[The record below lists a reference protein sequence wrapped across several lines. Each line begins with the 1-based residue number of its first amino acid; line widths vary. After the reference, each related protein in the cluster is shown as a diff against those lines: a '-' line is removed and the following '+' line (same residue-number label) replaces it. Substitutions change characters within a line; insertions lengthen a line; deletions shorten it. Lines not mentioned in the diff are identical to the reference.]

1 MSEQAHHRIVA
12 HYENCLQRHG
22 DSHLG
27 VDWPRIE
34 DVEKRHQVMLGLV
47 RPELHSADRPARLLD
62 FGCGLAHF
70 YEFLLRHKIGHVDY
84 SGLDLS
90 PQFVARCR
98 EKFPDKTFYCLDL
111 LDAATTMPRFD
122 YIVLNGVFTE
132 KRDLTHDEML
142 RYFRALVQVVFE
154 HADIGI
160 AFNVMSKQVDWERAD
175 LFHLP
180 MDELARF
187 VTTALKRHFVVRHD
201 YGLYEYTT
209 YVYREPTSWP
219 K

>member
-1 MSEQAHHRIVA
+1 MPDNMHGSIVA
-12 HYENCLQRHG
+12 HYEDCLERHG

-27 VDWPRIE
+27 VDWPRPE
-34 DVEKRHQVMLGLV
+34 DVEKRHAVMLDVV
-47 RPELHSADRPARLLD
+47 RPERHSADKPARLLD

-70 YEFLLRHKIGHVDY
+70 QEFLQRRDIRHVHY

-90 PQFVARCR
+90 PKFVARCR
-98 EKFPDKTFYCLDL
+98 AKFPETTFYCLDL
-111 LDAATTMPRFD
+111 LDPSATLPRFD

-132 KRDLTHDEML
+132 KRDLTQDEML
-142 RYFRALVQVVFE
+142 DYFRSLSLRGLS

-180 MDELARF
+180 MDDMAQF
-187 VTTALKRHFVVRHD
+187 VAADLTRHFVVRHD